1 MKRAALLT
9 ILIIVCEACDS
20 TAKDKIPDCGIRGAV
35 AVLSG
40 IIESFEMHTEKAV
53 YTREELV
60 RILKYDRAG
69 IAALKEGENGT
80 K

>member
-1 MKRAALLT
+1 MKRIMLL
-9 ILIIVCEACDS
+9 IVLGLVCEACDS
-20 TAKDKIPDCGIRGAV
+20 TAKEKIPDCGIRGAV

-69 IAALKEGENGT
+69 IAALKEG